1 MTDQIQPANTPEMKQ
16 EYDLCASDFVRHPVW
31 IGVHNYDYGKPW
43 FELADEQTFRP
54 WLGQLPFAEARG
66 IARVAATFELADGSV
81 YSGHFSPQRE
91 DWDAPLPPRRMRD
104 GTYTKPLQWSARR
117 CGSPL
122 SILALHRP
130 AIFINGQIFGFHLLR
145 EPRRKAAVQAFYA
158 AIKKSP
164 AAVFPVRFYADPSLA
179 SGITSGRMD
188 GFFSFP
194 LDKPVEIDTGA
205 ALLNDE
211 GESIK

>member
-1 MTDQIQPANTPEMKQ
+1 MTDQIQPTNTPEMKQ
-16 EYDLCASDFVRHPVW
+16 EHELCASDFVRHPVW
-31 IGVHNYDYGKPW
+31 IGVHNYDYGEPW
-43 FELADEQTFRP
+43 YEQTDEQTFRP

-66 IARVAATFELADGSV
+66 IALVAATFELADGSV
-81 YSGHFSPQRE
+81 YSGYFSPQSE

-104 GTYTKPLQWSARR
+104 GNYTKSLQWSARR
-117 CGSPL
+117 GGSPL

-130 AIFINGQIFGFHLLR
+130 AIFIDGQVFGFHLLR

-179 SGITSGRMD
+179 VGITSGRMD

-194 LDKPVEIDTGA
+194 LDKPFVIDTGA

-211 GESIK
+211 AESIK